1 MNFARKLKPVN
12 KAWIGLIFIGNG
24 VLLAISFVY
33 NFWQIYL
40 FLLAAVILLIVF
52 INVLFAYRTGNM
64 AYLVMGIHYTVVA
77 AAYFAIVFQDRTLMK
92 VSLFCFFFTIF
103 WVMYLGLSRKL
114 KWRKDELLELAAQP
128 VDTTTNGFTSRPQP
142 AGKVDSDKN
151 LIESFANFMLKN
163 LIAVPYI
170 ENDRIVFVITERYRK
185 HITNFLTDYAEESY
199 VVFDFD
205 GNVSVN
211 ITKQDYLKYKE
222 ELSFD
227 KLCSSMGDL
236 FMDFFEKYKKKEES
250 RIIDRMN
257 ELKLNPF
264 TGALVGF

>member
-1 MNFARKLKPVN
+1 MKQSRKLRPVN

-33 NFWQIYL
+33 NFWELYL
-40 FLLAAVILLIVF
+40 FLLAVILLSIAL
-52 INVLFAYRTGNM
+52 INTLFAFRTSNY
-64 AYLVMGIHYTVVA
+64 AYLVMGLHYVVVT
-77 AAYFAIVFQDRTLMK
+77 AAYLSIIFQDKTLMK
-92 VSLFCFFFTIF
+92 ISLFSFFFTLF
-103 WVMYLGLSRKL
+103 WIMYLGLSRKL
-114 KWRKDELLELAAQP
+114 KWRRDELLELAALP
-128 VDTTTNGFTSRPQP
+128 VETVTDGFTSRPQP
-142 AGKVDSDKN
+142 VGKVEGDKDLIRSFSDYV
-151 LIESFANFMLKN
+151 LKN

-185 HITNFLTDYAEESY
+185 HVTNILRDYADESY
-199 VVFDFD
+199 VVFGYD

-211 ITKQDYLKYKE
+211 ITKKDYLKYKE

-236 FMDFFEKYKKKEES
+236 FIDFFNKYKNKEET

-257 ELKLNPF
+257 DLKLNPF

>member
-1 MNFARKLKPVN
+1 MKQSRKLKPVN

-33 NFWQIYL
+33 NFWEIYIV
-40 FLLAAVILLIVF
+40 LLAAVILSIVL
-52 INVLFAYRTGNM
+52 INVLFAFRTRNP
-64 AYLVMGIHYTVVA
+64 AYLVMGLHYTVIA
-77 AAYFAIVFQDRTLMK
+77 ALYLAFVFHEQEITK
-92 VSLFCFFFTIF
+92 ISLFCFFFTVF

-128 VDTTTNGFTSRPQP
+128 VDTVTNGFTTRPQP
-142 AGKVDSDKN
+142 AGKVDNDKD
-151 LIESFANFMLKN
+151 LIQSFAKFVLKN

-170 ENDRIVFVITERYRK
+170 ESGRAVLVITERYRK
-185 HITNFLTDYAEESY
+185 HLTNIITDYSGESY
-199 VVFDFD
+199 VVFNYD

-236 FMDFFEKYKKKEES
+236 FIDFFDKYKKEEES
-250 RIIDRMN
+250 RIIDKLN

-264 TGALVGF
+264 TGGLVGF